1 MSVFFAVVNEQ
12 NVVVTTKE
20 VASDVMNVD
29 SDGNNILFSAMTDH
43 IAITDFTICEPSD
56 KYDVD
61 NEVWLKAGLD
71 SQGGRRWYAE
81 DTGLLMQNVYDGT
94 GAATGAEEVT

>member
-1 MSVFFAVVNEQ
+1 MSIFFAVVNDQ

-20 VASDVMNVD
+20 VSSDVMNVD
-29 SDGNNILFSAMTDH
+29 EDGNDVLFSAMADH
-43 IAITDFTICEPSD
+43 IEITDFTVCEPSD

-61 NEVWLKAGLD
+61 NDAWLIAGVD

-81 DTGLLMQNVYDGT
+81 DTGVHMQNTYDGT
-94 GAATGAEEVT
+94 GAISGAEEV

>member
-1 MSVFFAVVNEQ
+1 MSVFFAVVNDQ

-29 SDGNNILFSAMTDH
+29 SDGNNVLFSEMTDH
-43 IAITDFTICEPSD
+43 VAITDFTVCEPSD
-56 KYDVD
+56 KYDAD
-61 NEVWLKAGLD
+61 NDTWLLAGVD

-81 DTGLLMQNVYDGT
+81 DTGVHMQNTYDGT
-94 GAATGAEEVT
+94 SAISGAEEV